1 MLSSYCKK
9 IILSVFFILLLL
21 NSYCYASGQGD
32 VADTPKP
39 ATVMFFN
46 QGYNNF
52 KQGHPVVFI
61 RDQGDGKYLTNLGP
75 VDSYLLETKA
85 EKDQR
90 RQSVAEVVGHSGQA
104 INEYKLVL
112 NNAEGCTIKF
122 LPPHENLIYA
132 ENMSL
137 KPGEYDVSVSKRLY
151 FPISLHIPMYKDVA
165 YNMELE
171 SIFTNYGGGSIDKLI
186 KSGEI
191 SLDEEFE
198 GKTLLHQLV
207 ENFSKE
213 YPSFSFIGGTYKGP
227 PENAPIDDLL
237 NSMQYFI
244 DKGFNINKPDSHGK
258 NLLSN
263 VIRRGPAEVVALLFQ
278 NGANVQPEFINAGND
293 YAGIFPKVGPDHGGK
308 WNEKVLHLFPE
319 ELLTELLNRE
329 VDGFFPV
336 TDPQYIKFLL
346 EGGAYPF
353 DAFTRNDKQI
363 QKNISGNIVFVQG
376 EKKSYS
382 YLKWAT
388 ENYDKIRQWKEKQ
401 QVMFKLNRGE
411 FTEIKDYVS
420 RHPDSLQYITD
431 GKLKTFLI
439 GSEGLSVKEIAD
451 RIAQGDKEDELIE
464 MISGNEAEY
473 TDSFT
478 VEQKQYMLDAGL
490 SPGLIGF
497 LEEHTRQ
504 VKNIKEERVMLAML
518 KKEEE
523 RKTSARVAAER
534 QAQIDVQRR
543 REREKQNKNREWF
556 GKALAIGAGAVIANS
571 APLDSAKKAEFLTN
585 YSTDVLTNNKMM
597 SNTQQWA
604 NATGNQSAQTGSS
617 GGVSSEEARNKQIS
631 STCRQ
636 KSNNY
641 DDGDGQTTSH
651 CRTAIYNKCVADG
664 LCSLYPSK
672 CGALRSRVTTSC
684 NMMSQMGFNGCP
696 VCN

>member
-1 MLSSYCKK
+1 MLSFYFKK
-9 IILSVFFILLLL
+9 NILAVCFILLLVS
-21 NSYCYASGQGD
+21 SYCYASGQGD
-32 VADTPKP
+32 VADAPKP

-46 QGYNNF
+46 QGYNDF
-52 KQGHPVVFI
+52 KQGRPVVFI

-75 VDSYLLETKA
+75 VDSSLLETTA
-85 EKDQR
+85 EKEQR
-90 RQSVAEVVGHSGQA
+90 QQSVAEAVGHSGQA
-104 INEYKLVL
+104 SDEYNLVL
-112 NNAEGCTIKF
+112 NNADGCTIEF
-122 LPPHENLIYA
+122 SPPHEHLIYA
-132 ENMSL
+132 DNMSL
-137 KPGEYDVSVSKRLY
+137 KEGVYDIHVSKHLY
-151 FPISLHIPMYKDVA
+151 ISFTLHLPVESDMTYDLK
-165 YNMELE
+165 LE
-171 SIFTNYGGGSIDKLI
+171 SIFTNYGGGYIDEAI
-186 KSGEI
+186 KNGEI

-198 GKTLLHQLV
+198 GKTLLHRLV

-244 DKGFNINKPDSHGK
+244 DKGFDINKPDSHGK

-293 YAGIFPKVGPDHGGK
+293 YAGIFPKLGPDYGGK
-308 WNEKVLHLFPE
+308 WNEKILPLFPE

-329 VDGFFPV
+329 VDGFFSV
-336 TDPQYIKFLL
+336 TDSQYIKLLL

-363 QKNISGNIVFVQG
+363 QNNISGNIVFVQG

-401 QVMFKLNRGE
+401 QVTFKLNRGE
-411 FTEIKDYVS
+411 FAEIKDYVS
-420 RHPDSLQYITD
+420 RHPDSLQYITNV
-431 GKLKTFLI
+431 KLKTFLA
-439 GSEGLSVKEIAD
+439 GSEGLSVKEIVD
-451 RIAQGDKEDELIE
+451 RIAQGVKEKELIE
-464 MISGNEAEY
+464 LISGNEAEY
-473 TDSFT
+473 ADFFT

-490 SPGLIGF
+490 STGLISF

-518 KKEEE
+518 KQEEE
-523 RKTSARVAAER
+523 QKASARVAAER
-534 QAQIDVQRR
+534 QAQIDAQRR
-543 REREKQNKNREWF
+543 REREKQNENRELF
-556 GKALAIGAGAVIANS
+556 GKFLAIGAGAVIANS
-571 APLDSAKKAEFLTN
+571 APLDGAKKAEFLTN
-585 YSTDVLTNNKMM
+585 YSTDVLTNNKSM

-617 GGVSSEEARNKQIS
+617 GGVSNEEVRNKQIS
-631 STCRQ
+631 SSCRQ
-636 KSNNY
+636 QSNRY

-672 CGALRSRVTTSC
+672 CGTLRSRVTTSC

-696 VCN
+696 ACN